1 MTNEQPRQKQATW
14 KTLLII
20 GIVAAVVWFF
30 TAGRGSDNMFD
41 LVLAQISGLVALIG
55 LLGGLILRITAS
67 RN

>member
-14 KTLLII
+14 KTLLIM
-20 GIVAAVVWFF
+20 GIVAAVAWL
-30 TAGRGSDNMFD
+30 ALSDMPEGLRNM
-41 LVLAQISGLVALIG
+41 VGGVALIG